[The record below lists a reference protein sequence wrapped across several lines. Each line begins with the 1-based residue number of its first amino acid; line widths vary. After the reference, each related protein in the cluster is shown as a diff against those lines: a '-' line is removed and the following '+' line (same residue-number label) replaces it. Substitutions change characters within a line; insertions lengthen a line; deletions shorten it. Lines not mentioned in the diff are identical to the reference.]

1 MLRKGGKGK
10 QRDRSNGRR
19 VKRAGSELAQ
29 TLSVASQ
36 MALLCPSGMD
46 IWMQRE
52 LTGCSDLE
60 RYDSRRA
67 R

>member
-1 MLRKGGKGK
+1 MG
-10 QRDRSNGRR
+10 
-19 VKRAGSELAQ
+19 Q

-52 LTGCSDLE
+52 LSGLGKPV
-60 RYDSRRA
+60 RHPVA
-67 R
+67 PGK

>member
-1 MLRKGGKGK
+1 MRIVLRN
-10 QRDRSNGRR
+10 RTNGRR
-19 VKRAGSELAQ
+19 VRRAGLEAAQ

-52 LTGCSDLE
+52 LAAGFELPRNGTAP
-60 RYDSRRA
+60 RR
-67 R
+67 